1 MSTITYN
8 IEELKEKAQ
17 SIAEFN
23 KVDKILATADGQFFL
38 EADIN
43 AARFHAKKNGYE
55 LHELKYAVE
64 ETSPISEKKT
74 VEERIAV
81 INLTG
86 DIAGIE
92 NLLKGEKSKQVLQ
105 AASERMEA
113 IKAEDTSDE
122 RTKS

>member
-55 LHELKYAVE
+55 LHELVYATE
-64 ETSPISEKKT
+64 AASPVPEKKT
-74 VEERIAV
+74 FEERIAN
-81 INLTG
+81 INLIS
-86 DIAGIE
+86 DIAEIE
-92 NLLKGEKSKQVLQ
+92 NLVKGEKSKQVLQ
-105 AASERMEA
+105 AASERIEA

-122 RTKS
+122 RKNI